1 MASKTVEGLKADLE
15 QWRARLDRLRVQADL
30 GKKDA
35 RDKLRAFE
43 DRLEPAF
50 DKAKQQID
58 DVASSGAAEARVI
71 ARSLRAGWKEVQKT
85 HSELTRAAKRPAP
98 TTKTKKRP

>member
-58 DVASSGAAEARVI
+58 EVAASGAAEARVI

-85 HSELTRAAKRPAP
+85 HGELTRAAKRPAP
-98 TTKTKKRP
+98 ATKTKKRP

>member
-15 QWRARLDRLRVQADL
+15 QWRARLERLRVQANL

-50 DKAKQQID
+50 DKAKQHID
-58 DVASSGAAEARVI
+58 DVASSGAAEARTI
-71 ARSLRAGWKEVQKT
+71 AQSLRAGWKEVQRT
-85 HSELTRAAKRPAP
+85 HAELTRAAKRPGPA
-98 TTKTKKRP
+98 TKFEKRP